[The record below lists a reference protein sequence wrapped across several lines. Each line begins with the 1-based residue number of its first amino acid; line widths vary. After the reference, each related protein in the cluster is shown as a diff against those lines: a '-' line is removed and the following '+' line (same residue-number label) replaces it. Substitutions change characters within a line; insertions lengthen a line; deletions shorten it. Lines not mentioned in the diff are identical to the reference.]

1 MHFLEDS
8 KMKKTRWAVALLG
21 SAVLAIAFMT
31 TGPTPT
37 ASAADAAAT
46 YKAKCVACHGAKA
59 EKGFNPAKSDADL
72 LNAMLKGVKPKMPAY
87 AKSLGEADC
96 KALVAY
102 MKQLRK

>member
-1 MHFLEDS
+1 LEDVN
-8 KMKKTRWAVALLG
+8 MKNRRWAIALFG
-21 SAVLAIAFMT
+21 SAVLAVAFMT
-31 TGPTPT
+31 TGPTPA

-72 LNAMLKGVKPKMPAY
+72 LNAMLKGVKPKMPSY
-87 AKSLGEADC
+87 EKSLGADDC

-102 MKQLRK
+102 MRQLRK

>member
-1 MHFLEDS
+1 
-8 KMKKTRWAVALLG
+8 MKNRRWAIAVLG
-21 SAVLAIAFMT
+21 SAVLAVAFMT
-31 TGPTPT
+31 TGPTPA

-59 EKGFNPAKSDADL
+59 EKAFNPAKSDAYL

-87 AKSLGEADC
+87 EKSLGAEDC